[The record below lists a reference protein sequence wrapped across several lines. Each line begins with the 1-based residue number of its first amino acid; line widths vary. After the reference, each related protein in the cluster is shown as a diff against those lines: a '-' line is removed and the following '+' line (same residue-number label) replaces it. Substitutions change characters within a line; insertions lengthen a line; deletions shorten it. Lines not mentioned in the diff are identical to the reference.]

1 MRPMC
6 DVGKQIMKDGG
17 FTVYSGLSARV
28 PPEHTRIRKIA
39 QSAFGPRR
47 FKAIQPK
54 IEIIVDRY
62 LAKIA
67 AMGECDFF
75 REVAYDVPALV
86 LFALM
91 GIPDEDVPKVKD
103 WATSRAVLTWGNLT
117 DEEQLPLA
125 QKMVEYWA
133 YCRGLV
139 AARKETPGDDFPTD
153 MVQAQAAGADIT
165 DDEIAGVMYSVLFA
179 GHETTT
185 TLMANAVI
193 TLMSNRDAWDAIC
206 ADPSLIPA
214 ATEEILR
221 FEPSIVSWRRR
232 AKVDAEIGGVSIPE
246 GSNILMIMGSGNR
259 DTAVFEDPETFDI
272 HRKNARNH
280 LSFGYGIHF
289 CIGFQLAKMEFG
301 IMLRELTTRFP
312 KMKMKPRQDIEYLT
326 NISFR
331 VPNQVLVDLGL
342 EAQK

>member
-6 DVGKQIMKDGG
+6 DAGKQIMKDGG

-103 WATSRAVLTWGNLT
+103 WAISSSAIFARSMPSSMSCDASRTKT
-117 DEEQLPLA
+117 
-125 QKMVEYWA
+125 
-133 YCRGLV
+133 
-139 AARKETPGDDFPTD
+139 
-153 MVQAQAAGADIT
+153 
-165 DDEIAGVMYSVLFA
+165 
-179 GHETTT
+179 
-185 TLMANAVI
+185 
-193 TLMSNRDAWDAIC
+193 
-206 ADPSLIPA
+206 
-214 ATEEILR
+214 
-221 FEPSIVSWRRR
+221 
-232 AKVDAEIGGVSIPE
+232 
-246 GSNILMIMGSGNR
+246 
-259 DTAVFEDPETFDI
+259 
-272 HRKNARNH
+272 
-280 LSFGYGIHF
+280 
-289 CIGFQLAKMEFG
+289 
-301 IMLRELTTRFP
+301 
-312 KMKMKPRQDIEYLT
+312 
-326 NISFR
+326 
-331 VPNQVLVDLGL
+331 
-342 EAQK
+342 